1 MSRSAPDRWPISSVR
16 SVKSGISARALTLWR
31 TRSAA
36 AASRCTGPAMVLAR
50 IIDSTMVTAA
60 ANSDTRTM
68 PQRSAATILS
78 MSPPRVESS
87 STPSTARM
95 RWIGTATET
104 TSSPLSLTRTIGTE
118 VPVSAVATSG

>member
-1 MSRSAPDRWPISSVR
+1 MSRSAPERWPISSVR
-16 SVKSGISARALTLWR
+16 SVKSGISARAFTLWR

-36 AASRCTGPAMVLAR
+36 EASRCTGPAMVLAR
-50 IIDSTMVTAA
+50 IIDSTTVTAA

-95 RWIGTATET
+95 RCTGTATET
-104 TSSPLSLTRTIGTE
+104 TSSPFSLTRTMGTD
-118 VPVSAVATSG
+118 VPVRADATSG